1 MGPRPRAEARAARVA
16 VVLPFLVVLVG
27 LAGGASADPILEL
40 PPAGR
45 ASLLR
50 APGRDRDP
58 GVRGA
63 PSGGGRSAAAAG
75 STDPAR
81 LPGAGGASELALI
94 AEMSALGVLGADQ
107 RTFFPGAGDLQGG
120 EPELAVMRVG
130 LVGWSGCRPFGFA
143 LRADLAEGLRL
154 DREDFEV
161 HPVAAGDALVDDLY
175 GVWTPRIWAQ
185 VWVGRQPV
193 PFSRFRHQEHA
204 LLTGG
209 APPFVVDRIAPERR
223 WGAAVHGDL
232 GALAYAAGAYAD
244 GALFEQAP
252 SREERV
258 PDDAPEVDE
267 DGAPLPLHDPSTG
280 SRAALAA
287 HVEWTPRAPIG
298 PGPLASPQAD
308 PWYGVPRVSAGA
320 GALVRL
326 REPELGSRVDLSMN
340 GNGKWRA
347 LSALAELILS
357 IDGGQVALAAAAE
370 AGFLATDRFHVFV
383 RTDYDIEVEW
393 WTAGGGAGWFVTAD
407 RWNRLT
413 FFAWVRREKQELG
426 ADGDGAILQLQAAL

>member
-16 VVLPFLVVLVG
+16 VVVSTLVAFSG
-27 LAGGASADPILEL
+27 LSGEAIADPILQL
-40 PPAGR
+40 PPVGR

-50 APGRDRDP
+50 APGRDPDP
-58 GVRGA
+58 GVWGS

-81 LPGAGGASELALI
+81 LPGAGGASELALV
-94 AEMSALGVLGADQ
+94 AEMSALGVLGDDR
-107 RTFFPGAGDLQGG
+107 RTIFPDAGDVEGG

-130 LVGWSGCRPFGFA
+130 LVGWSGCRPFAFA

-161 HPVAAGDALVDDLY
+161 HPLAAGSALVDDLV
-175 GVWTPRIWAQ
+175 GAWTPRIWAQ
-185 VWVGRQPV
+185 VWLGRQPV
-193 PFSRFRHQEHA
+193 PFSRFRQHEHA

-209 APPFVVDRIAPERR
+209 AVPFVVDRIAPERR

-232 GALAYAAGAYAD
+232 GSLAYAAGLYAD
-244 GALFEQAP
+244 GAVFEQAP

-258 PDDAPEVDE
+258 PEDAPEVDE
-267 DGAPLPLHDPSTG
+267 DGVPLPLPDPSTG
-280 SRAALAA
+280 GRAAAAA

-298 PGPLASPQAD
+298 PGPRGSPQAD
-308 PWYGVPRVSAGA
+308 PWYAVPRVSAGA

-326 REPELGSRVDLSMN
+326 REPDRGSRVDLSMS
-340 GNGKWRA
+340 GNGKWRG
-347 LSALAELILS
+347 LSALVELILS
-357 IDGGQVALAAAAE
+357 IDSGQVALAAAGE
-370 AGFLATDRFHVFV
+370 AGFLATDRFHVFT
-383 RTDYDIEVEW
+383 RADYDIEVEW

-407 RWNRLT
+407 RWNKLS
-413 FFAWVRREKQELG
+413 FFAWVRREKEDRG
-426 ADGDGAILQLQAAL
+426 PDADGVILQLQAAL